1 MKKVLTFI
9 GAMAMGTMAFGQGNY
24 ATVGKIHRIDP
35 ELDHLLDVDSKIE
48 VVAEGFT
55 WSEGPVWVKK
65 GNYLLFSDVP
75 ENIIHKWN
83 EKDGLST
90 FLKPSGYTGK
100 EYYSEEPGANGL
112 IINKKG
118 NLVSCEH
125 GDRRIAE
132 MPLNAPEKKKTL
144 AHIVED
150 GKKLNSP
157 NDVVQKKTGD
167 YFFTDPPYGL
177 PGRGK
182 PEPAKEIEYQGIYR
196 IDTKGNVSVQAKD
209 MSRPNGLAF
218 NLDETELIVAQ
229 SDPRAII
236 WNAYPIDK
244 NGNLGTPRIFF
255 DGTPLQKQGLRGAGD
270 GMKVDAEGNI
280 WATGPGGVI
289 IINAKGKLI
298 GRIETGIANSNVAFG
313 GEDGKTL
320 FITADMNLLRLKTKI
335 KGKNL

>member
-1 MKKVLTFI
+1 MKKVLSLI
-9 GAMAMGTMAFGQGNY
+9 GTMAISMMGFSQGNY
-24 ATVGKIHRIDP
+24 KTVGKIHRLDP
-35 ELDHLLDVDSKIE
+35 ELDHLLDVNAKIE
-48 VVAEGFT
+48 IVAEGFT

-75 ENIIHKWN
+75 ENIIHKWT
-83 EKDGLST
+83 EKEGLST
-90 FLKPSGYTGK
+90 FLKPSGYTGTSF
-100 EYYSEEPGANGL
+100 YSEEPGANGL

-144 AHIVED
+144 AHIVEN

-157 NDVVQKKTGD
+157 NDIVQKKSGD

-182 PEPAKEIEYQGIYR
+182 PEPAKEIDYQGIYR
-196 IDTKGNVSVQAKD
+196 IDTKGNVTVQAKD

-244 NGNLGTPRIFF
+244 NGNLSTPRVFF
-255 DGTPLQKQGLRGAGD
+255 DGTPLQKEGLRGAGD
-270 GMKVDAEGNI
+270 GLKVDAEGNI
-280 WATGPGGVI
+280 WTTGPGGVL
-289 IINAKGKLI
+289 IINPSGKLI
-298 GRIETGIANSNVAFG
+298 GRIETGNANSNVAFG

-320 FITADMNLLRLKTKI
+320 FITADMHLLRLKTKI
-335 KGKNL
+335 KGKGL

>member
-1 MKKVLTFI
+1 MKKFLILITMMAISNLVL
-9 GAMAMGTMAFGQGNY
+9 AQGNY

-35 ELDHLLDVDSKIE
+35 DLDQVLDINSKIE

-75 ENIIHKWN
+75 ENIIHKWS
-83 EKDGLST
+83 EKEGLST
-90 FLKPSGYTGK
+90 FLKPSGYTGTTH
-100 EYYSEEPGANGL
+100 YSEEPGANGL

-132 MPLNAPEKKKTL
+132 MPLDAPEKKKTL
-144 AHIVED
+144 AHLVEE

-157 NDVVQKKTGD
+157 NDVVQRKTGD

-182 PEPAKEIEYQGIYR
+182 PEPAKEIEYQGVYR
-196 IDTKGNVSVQAKD
+196 IDTKGNVTVQAKD

-218 NLDETELIVAQ
+218 NLDESELIVAQ

-244 NGNLGTPRIFF
+244 NGNLGSPRVFF
-255 DGTPLQKQGLRGAGD
+255 DGMPLAKQGLRGAGD
-270 GMKVDAEGNI
+270 GMKVDSKGNI
-280 WATGPGGVI
+280 WATGPGGVLI
-289 IINAKGKLI
+289 ISPAGKLL
-298 GRIETGIANSNVAFG
+298 GRIETGQANSNVAFG
-313 GEDGKTL
+313 GADGKTL
-320 FITADMNLLRLKTKI
+320 FITADMNLLKLQTKV
-335 KGKNL
+335 KGKGF